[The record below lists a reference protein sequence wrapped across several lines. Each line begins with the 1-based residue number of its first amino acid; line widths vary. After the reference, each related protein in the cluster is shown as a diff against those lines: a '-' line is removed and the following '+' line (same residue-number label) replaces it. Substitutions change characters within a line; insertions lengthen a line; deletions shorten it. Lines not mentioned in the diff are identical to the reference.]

1 VTDARPAWKRWLA
14 PAVTLLIV
22 AVVVWFVW
30 RTMAEAWSQLDQ
42 YHWQLHAGWIMVAGG
57 FYLLGLLPA
66 ALFWY
71 SCLRALGQHPHFWEA
86 LRAYYI
92 GHLGKYVPG
101 KAMVIVIRA
110 GLIGGHRVDTG
121 IAAASV
127 FLETLTWLAV
137 GCFLAAGYLAVS
149 IGRADTVFWAAVAA
163 MVATLVPTL
172 PPVFPRLA
180 RLAGVGRADPQVVA
194 KLHRLGYGTTSLG
207 FALMAI
213 GWISM
218 GLAYWATLRALGL
231 SDVAMAAELPRFTA
245 AVALATAAGF
255 IAIFIPAGVGVR
267 EAALVEI
274 VIPYLRGV
282 TRKAELVAWAAALL
296 LRLVSVVSELGISSI
311 LYIAGISRPKY
322 PPQQPPASATT

>member
-30 RTMAEAWSQLDQ
+30 RTVAEAWVQLDQ
-42 YHWQLHAGWIMVAGG
+42 YPWQFHAGWIMVAGG
-57 FYLLGLLPA
+57 SYLLGLLPP

-121 IAAASV
+121 VAAASV

-137 GCFLAAGYLAVS
+137 GSFLAAGYLAAS
-149 IGRADTVFWAAVAA
+149 IGRVDAVFWAALAA
-163 MVATLVPTL
+163 MVATLLPTL

-180 RLAGVGRADPQVVA
+180 RLAGVGRADPEIVA
-194 KLHRLGYGTTSLG
+194 KLHRLGYGTTVLG
-207 FALMAI
+207 FVLMTI
-213 GWISM
+213 GWVSM
-218 GLAYWATLRALGL
+218 GVAYWATLRALGL
-231 SDVAMAAELPRFTA
+231 SQIPMASELPRFTA

-255 IAIFIPAGVGVR
+255 MAIFIPAGVGVR

-282 TRKAELVAWAAALL
+282 TGRPQLVAWAAALL

-311 LYIAGISRPKY
+311 LYVAGISRRKH
-322 PPQQPPASATT
+322 PPQQMPASPTT